1 MSLRLAEAAPFRLVR
16 RADAGR
22 RFWLQTFALAAI
34 ASLLLTALLFRIAGA
49 GVAEGFG
56 ALIDGA
62 FGSRRVLL
70 ETLTRAT
77 PLILTGV
84 GTAIAYRARI
94 WNVGAE
100 GQLFA
105 GAMLAYWATS
115 SLAAPGFVLL
125 PVALL
130 AGFAG
135 GALYAALAGWMKA
148 RLGVEEVISTVL
160 LNYIILFALS
170 LLLLNGPWSDTTS
183 YYARTPTLP
192 QEAWWPLLAER
203 SHLHIGLLIA
213 LAAAVLAEILITR
226 TAFGFELRAF
236 GFNRRVLALKG
247 RGAGRMLITV
257 MAISGGLS
265 GLAGVGEVYGV
276 HHRLLEGVS
285 PGYGY
290 AGIMIAILA
299 RLNPLGVV
307 VAAILFG
314 ALDNAAITL
323 PVRVHVPAAF
333 ADMIQAVTLI
343 LFVAAAAVSSYR
355 LERRRDVV

>member
-1 MSLRLAEAAPFRLVR
+1 MSLVLDPPFRIVR
-16 RADAGR
+16 RPEGGR
-22 RFWLQTFALAAI
+22 WFWLQTFALAAL
-34 ASLLLTALLFRIAGA
+34 AALVVTALLFRIAGA

-62 FGSRRVLL
+62 VGSRRVLL

-105 GAMLAYWATS
+105 GAMTAYWVTS
-115 SLAAPGFVLL
+115 GLAAPGIVIVPL
-125 PVALL
+125 ALV

-135 GALYAALAGWMKA
+135 GAAFAGIAGWMKA

-160 LNYIILFALS
+160 LNYIILYLLS

-192 QEAWWPLLAER
+192 KEAWFPLLAER
-203 SHLHIGLLIA
+203 SHLHIGLVVA
-213 LAAAVLAEILITR
+213 LAAAVLAQVMITR
-226 TAFGFELRAF
+226 TVFGFELRAF

-247 RGAGRMLITV
+247 RGTGRMLITV
-257 MAISGGLS
+257 MALSGGLC

-276 HHRLLEGVS
+276 HHRLLEGIS

-307 VAAILFG
+307 VAALLFG

-323 PVRVHVPAAF
+323 PVRIGVPAALS
-333 ADMIQAVTLI
+333 DMIQAAALI
-343 LFVAAAAVSSYR
+343 LFVAAAAISSYR
-355 LERRRDVV
+355 LERRRHVV

>member
-1 MSLRLAEAAPFRLVR
+1 MSLRLAVDPPFRIVR
-16 RADAGR
+16 RAEAGG
-22 RFWLQTFALAAI
+22 RFWAQTLLLAAV
-34 ASLLLTALLFRIAGA
+34 ATLLVTAVLFRIAGA
-49 GVAEGFG
+49 GVLEGFG
-56 ALIDGA
+56 ALLEGA
-62 FGSRRVLL
+62 FGSRRVIL

-105 GAMLAYWATS
+105 GAMTAYWVTS
-115 SLAAPGFVLL
+115 GLAAPTFVIL
-125 PVALL
+125 PLALV

-135 GALYAALAGWMKA
+135 GAAYAGLAGWMKA

-160 LNYIILFALS
+160 LNYVILYLLS
-170 LLLLNGPWSDTTS
+170 FLLLNGPWSDPTS
-183 YYARTPTLP
+183 YYARTPVLP
-192 QEAWWPLLAER
+192 KDAWFPLLAER
-203 SHLHIGLLIA
+203 SHLHVGFLVAI
-213 LAAAVLAEILITR
+213 AAAVFAEVLIAR
-226 TAFGFELRAF
+226 TVFGFELRAF

-247 RGAGRMLITV
+247 RGAGRMLIAV
-257 MAISGGLS
+257 MALSGGLC

-276 HHRLLEGVS
+276 HHRLLEGIS

-299 RLNPLGVV
+299 RLNPLGVI
-307 VAAILFG
+307 VAALLFG

-323 PVRVHVPAAF
+323 PVRINVPSAL
-333 ADMIQAVTLI
+333 ADMIQAAALI
-343 LFVAAAAVSSYR
+343 LFVGAAAISSYR